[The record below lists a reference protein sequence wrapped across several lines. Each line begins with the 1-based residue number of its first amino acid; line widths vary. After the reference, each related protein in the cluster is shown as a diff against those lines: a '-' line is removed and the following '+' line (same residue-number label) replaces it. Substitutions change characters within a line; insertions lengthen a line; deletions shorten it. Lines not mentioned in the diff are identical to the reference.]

1 LKTAVISD
9 IHANATALEA
19 VLEDISANGVDRI
32 ISLGDNIGYGPEPEK
47 VISLLRANNI
57 PSVIGNH
64 EIGALRPEFLSLFNP
79 VARQSIEMTVG
90 MLSEDSLHYMRNLK
104 TVIVDGELRFVHGFP
119 PESPNKYL
127 FEVSPYE
134 IHTTLVESNE
144 RICFIGHTHDMEILV
159 LENSR
164 LIRRPLVKG
173 IYPMV
178 PENKYIINAGSV
190 GQPRDGN
197 SQSKYVVWDDEAR
210 QLFVR
215 YVTYNISET
224 VKKIYDAGLPL
235 QHALRLI

>member
-1 LKTAVISD
+1 MKTAVLSD
-9 IHANATALEA
+9 IHANASALEA
-19 VLEDISANGVDRI
+19 VLADISANAVNQI

-47 VISLLRANNI
+47 VISLLREKNI

-64 EIGALRPEFLSLFNP
+64 ELGVLHSEFLTLFNP
-79 VARQSIEMTVG
+79 VARKSIEMTLG
-90 MLSEDSLHYMRNLK
+90 MLSEDSMQYIRNLK
-104 TVIVDGELRFVHGFP
+104 TAIVDGELRFVHGFP

-127 FEVSPYE
+127 FEASPYE
-134 IHTTLVESNE
+134 IQTVLTESEE

-159 LENSR
+159 LENER

-173 IYPMV
+173 VYPMI
-178 PENKYIINAGSV
+178 PENKYLVNAGSV

-197 SQSKYVVWDDEAR
+197 SQSKYVIWDADTR
-210 QLFVR
+210 QLSVR

-224 VKKIYDAGLPL
+224 VRKIYDAGLPI